1 MSVYSRRHRI
11 GNLGPIGSYMFEAQA
26 VDRDLIYSEVP
37 AAVYLEVVRNARDE
51 QIDEFERQV
60 RERTRELKGTHE
72 KLAETQARLVEA
84 LGRPAD

>member
-1 MSVYSRRHRI
+1 
-11 GNLGPIGSYMFEAQA
+11 MFEVQA
-26 VDRDLIYSEVP
+26 VDRDLIYSEVS

-51 QIDEFERQV
+51 QIDEFERRV
-60 RERTRELKGTHE
+60 RERTRELKGMHE